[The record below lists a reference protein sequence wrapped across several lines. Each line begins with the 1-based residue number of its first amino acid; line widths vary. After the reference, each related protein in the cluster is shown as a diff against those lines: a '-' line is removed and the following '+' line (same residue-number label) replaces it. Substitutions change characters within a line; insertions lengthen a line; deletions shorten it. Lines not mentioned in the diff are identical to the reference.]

1 MTANIR
7 IQWLHKMIAEY
18 SYPNAMRL
26 SERFGISHRQAQR
39 DVDYLRKTLGAPIA
53 YSATHKGFYY
63 TTDFSLPVILTS
75 DNDDAFM
82 GVVSNI
88 FDDAD
93 THADT
98 SIVQTQ
104 LPYNA
109 TIEIP
114 DKLTVIEL
122 RSFIIS
128 KEGRNR
134 YICEFHSVER
144 FLSVI
149 MSLESDIRVISPYW
163 IRDRLV
169 RMARR
174 VLANNDTESDE
185 SDKLP

>member
-1 MTANIR
+1 
-7 IQWLHKMIAEY
+7 
-18 SYPNAMRL
+18 
-26 SERFGISHRQAQR
+26 
-39 DVDYLRKTLGAPIA
+39 
-53 YSATHKGFYY
+53 
-63 TTDFSLPVILTS
+63 
-75 DNDDAFM
+75 M

-174 VLANNDTESDE
+174 VLANNDTESDQ
-185 SDKLP
+185 SDKLS